1 MPFFPVEDALLGDS
15 QEFGD
20 LPKGDDEGFG
30 VDAMAYGLHGR
41 LLLVNGLAV
50 ETTAICGKTRAL
62 NLPWWLFILD
72 CHQIALFEYLVIYT
86 NAYSVVNSLKKKL

>member
-1 MPFFPVEDALLGDS
+1 LDSGVIRGAGSVGNFFPVEDTLLGDS

-20 LPKGDDEGFG
+20 LAKGDDEGFG

-50 ETTAICGKTRAL
+50 ETTAIQTKPDGSR
-62 NLPWWLFILD
+62 F
-72 CHQIALFEYLVIYT
+72 
-86 NAYSVVNSLKKKL
+86 KLQ